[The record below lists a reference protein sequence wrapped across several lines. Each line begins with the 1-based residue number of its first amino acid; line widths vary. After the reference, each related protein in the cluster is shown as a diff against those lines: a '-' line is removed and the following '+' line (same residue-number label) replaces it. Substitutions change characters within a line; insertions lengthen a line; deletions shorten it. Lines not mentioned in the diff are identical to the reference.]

1 MALQCALFSSEPDIV
16 RASTNSP
23 PLRRGSHGDGVHV
36 LQLALIDLG
45 FAVPVSTKHGPR
57 PPDGVFGAETQKTVM
72 AFQKANGLVVDGVVG
87 AHTIERL
94 DKACAVQSAGQGRAG
109 AFCGGQTEGAAEG

>member
-1 MALQCALFSSEPDIV
+1 MALQCARFSSEPDIV

-45 FAVPVSTKHGPR
+45 FAMPISTKNGASL
-57 PPDGVFGAETQKTVM
+57 PDGVFGAETLKTVM
-72 AFQKANGLVVDGVVG
+72 AFQKANGLVADGVVG
-87 AHTIERL
+87 AHTMDRL
-94 DKACAVQSAGQGRAG
+94 DKACAAQSAAQARAD
-109 AFCGGQTEGAAEG
+109 AFSGDKPKGLS

>member
-1 MALQCALFSSEPDIV
+1 MALQCARFSSEPDIV

-23 PLRRGSHGDGVHV
+23 PLRQGSRGEGVRV

-45 FAVPVSTKHGPR
+45 FAMPISTENGASL
-57 PPDGVFGAETQKTVM
+57 PDGIFGAETLRTVM
-72 AFQKANGLVVDGVVG
+72 AFQRANALVADGIAG

-94 DKACAVQSAGQGRAG
+94 DRVIAAQSAALVRAD
-109 AFCGGQTEGAAEG
+109 ALGGDKSKGLS

>member
-1 MALQCALFSSEPDIV
+1 MALQCARFSSEPDIV

-23 PLRRGSHGDGVHV
+23 PLRQGSHGDGVRV

-45 FAVPVSTKHGPR
+45 FAMPISTKSGASL
-57 PPDGVFGAETQKTVM
+57 PDGIFGAETLKTVM
-72 AFQKANGLVVDGVVG
+72 AFQRANGLDADGVVG

-94 DKACAVQSAGQGRAG
+94 DPGIAPPSAPPARAG
-109 AFCGGQTEGAAEG
+109 PL

>member
-1 MALQCALFSSEPDIV
+1 MALQCARFSSEPDIV

-45 FAVPVSTKHGPR
+45 FAMPISTKNGTSL
-57 PPDGVFGAETQKTVM
+57 PDGIFGAETLKAVT
-72 AFQKANGLVVDGVVG
+72 AFQRANGLVADGIVG
-87 AHTIERL
+87 AQPWTGSTRPSPR
-94 DKACAVQSAGQGRAG
+94 KARRRCAR
-109 AFCGGQTEGAAEG
+109 TP

>member
-1 MALQCALFSSEPDIV
+1 MALQCARFSSEPDIV

-23 PLRRGSHGDGVHV
+23 PLRQGSRGEGVRV

-45 FAVPVSTKHGPR
+45 FAMLISTNNGASL
-57 PPDGVFGAETQKTVM
+57 PDGIFGAETLKSVI
-72 AFQKANGLVVDGVVG
+72 AFQRANGLVADGVVG

-94 DKACAVQSAGQGRAG
+94 DKVIAAQSATQARADALSRDKPKG
-109 AFCGGQTEGAAEG
+109 LS

>member
-1 MALQCALFSSEPDIV
+1 MALQCARFSSEPDIV

-23 PLRRGSHGDGVHV
+23 PLRRGSHGDGVLV

-45 FAVPVSTKHGPR
+45 FAMPISTKNGASL
-57 PPDGVFGAETQKTVM
+57 PDGIFGAETLKAVM

-87 AHTIERL
+87 AHTLERL
-94 DKACAVQSAGQGRAG
+94 DKACATQSAAQARAD
-109 AFCGGQTEGAAEG
+109 ALGGDKSKGLS

>member
-1 MALQCALFSSEPDIV
+1 MALQCARFSSEPDIV

-45 FAVPVSTKHGPR
+45 FAMPISTKNGASL
-57 PPDGVFGAETQKTVM
+57 PDGVFGAETLKTVM
-72 AFQKANGLVVDGVVG
+72 AFQKANGLVADGVVG
-87 AHTIERL
+87 AHTMERL
-94 DKACAVQSAGQGRAG
+94 DKACAVQSAAQARVD
-109 AFCGGQTEGAAEG
+109 AFGGDKPKGLS

>member
-1 MALQCALFSSEPDIV
+1 MALQCARFSSEPDIV

-45 FAVPVSTKHGPR
+45 FAMPISTKNGASL
-57 PPDGVFGAETQKTVM
+57 PDGVFGAETLKAVM

-87 AHTIERL
+87 AHTMERL
-94 DKACAVQSAGQGRAG
+94 DKVIAAQSAAQARADALSG
-109 AFCGGQTEGAAEG
+109 DKSKGLS